1 MVSYGRRKEM
11 LMSACIR
18 QFVLGSAIV
27 ITLAVPVTA
36 GMHSNAEL
44 LAQMQQEMQKLQE
57 QLDTTDAQCQA
68 GQRQACE
75 QGAQRREQL
84 ARMQL
89 LIKECQQDDRES
101 CTQLRSLRRR

>member
-1 MVSYGRRKEM
+1 M
-11 LMSACIR
+11 LMSARIR
-18 QFVLGSAIV
+18 QVVLGSAIV
-27 ITLAVPVTA
+27 ITLTVPVTA
-36 GMHSNAEL
+36 GMQSDAEL

-57 QLDTTDAQCQA
+57 QLETTDMQCQA
-68 GQRQACE
+68 GQRLACE
-75 QGAQRREQL
+75 QASPRREQL